1 VAVVDIII
9 LGIILI
15 SCFLGILR
23 GLVKEALS
31 LAFWI
36 GAAILASVFS
46 EALAPRL
53 AGFIDTPV
61 LRQITAFVLIFIFT
75 VFAGGLISNLISKL
89 MSKAGLGG
97 VDRALGALFGI
108 IRGVVIV
115 TVIVALTARLE
126 VTRQVYGESILTPYV
141 MVLADF
147 SLGLFGVEAP
157 QSPVADPASGAAPEA
172 QIPAVLIPAVQNP
185 AVQKGVQADNLSR
198 FLR

>member
-1 VAVVDIII
+1 MAVVDLII
-9 LGIILI
+9 LGIIGI
-15 SCFLGILR
+15 SCLLGVFR

-46 EALAPRL
+46 DAAALQM
-53 AGFIDTPV
+53 AGFIDNPI
-61 LRQITAFVLIFIFT
+61 LRQITAFVLIFVFT
-75 VFAGGLISNLISKL
+75 VFAGGLLSNLISKL

-115 TVIVALTARLE
+115 TVIVMLTVQLE
-126 VTRQVYGESILTPYV
+126 MTREIYGESNLTPYI

-147 SLGLFGVEAP
+147 FLDLFGMEAP
-157 QSPVADPASGAAPEA
+157 AEPSGA
-172 QIPAVLIPAVQNP
+172 PAAASAGGANVVLQYGSSLWSSNAC
-185 AVQKGVQADNLSR
+185 AA
-198 FLR
+198 

>member
-9 LGIILI
+9 LAIIGV
-15 SCFLGILR
+15 SCLLGVFR

-46 EALAPRL
+46 GALAAQL
-53 AGFIDTPV
+53 AGTIDNPIARQVAAFI
-61 LRQITAFVLIFIFT
+61 LIFVFT

-89 MSKAGLGG
+89 MSRAGLGG
-97 VDRALGALFGI
+97 VDRGLGALFGI

-115 TVIVALTARLE
+115 TVIVMLTAQLE
-126 VTRQVYGESILTPYV
+126 MTRAIYGESILTPYI

-147 SLGLFGVEAP
+147 FLNLFGMEPPQAP
-157 QSPVADPASGAAPEA
+157 DINVPALGEGPAAQVVQVTFGGAVVCAA
-172 QIPAVLIPAVQNP
+172 
-185 AVQKGVQADNLSR
+185 S
-198 FLR
+198 

>member
-9 LGIILI
+9 LAIIGVSAL
-15 SCFLGILR
+15 LGVFR

-36 GAAILASVFS
+36 GAAVLASLFS
-46 EALAPRL
+46 DALAAQL
-53 AGFIDTPV
+53 AGTIDNPIARQVAAFI
-61 LRQITAFVLIFIFT
+61 LIFVFT

-115 TVIVALTARLE
+115 TVIVMLTGELE
-126 VTRQVYGESILTPYV
+126 FTRGIYGDSILTPYI

-147 SLGLFGVEAP
+147 FLDLFGMERP
-157 QSPVADPASGAAPEA
+157 QPPALPVPALGAAGRVE
-172 QIPAVLIPAVQNP
+172 VVQ
-185 AVQKGVQADNLSR
+185 VIFGGVAACAAS
-198 FLR
+198 

>member
-15 SCFLGILR
+15 SCLFGILR

-36 GAAILASVFS
+36 GAAILASLLS
-46 EALAPRL
+46 ETLAPRL
-53 AGFIDTPV
+53 AGVIDTPA
-61 LRQITAFVLIFIFT
+61 LRQITAFVLIYIFT
-75 VFAGGLISNLISKL
+75 VFAGGLISNMLSKL

-126 VTRQVYGESILTPYV
+126 MTREIYGESILTPYI

-147 SLGLFGVEAP
+147 SLGLFGQEVPALP
-157 QSPVADPASGAAPEA
+157 RNDPAVGAGA
-172 QIPAVLIPAVQNP
+172 QAVL
-185 AVQKGVQADNLSR
+185 
-198 FLR
+198 

>member
-9 LGIILI
+9 LAIIGV
-15 SCFLGILR
+15 SCLMGVFR

-36 GAAILASVFS
+36 GAAVLASAFS
-46 EALAPRL
+46 DALAARL
-53 AGFIDTPV
+53 AGTIDNPVARQVAAFI
-61 LRQITAFVLIFIFT
+61 LIFVFT

-97 VDRALGALFGI
+97 VDRALGGLFGV

-115 TVIVALTARLE
+115 TVIVMLTGSLE
-126 VTRQVYGESILTPYV
+126 MTRAIYGDSILTPYI

-147 SLGLFGVEAP
+147 FLNLFGMEPPQAP
-157 QSPVADPASGAAPEA
+157 EINAPALGAAVGA
-172 QIPAVLIPAVQNP
+172 QVVQGILGGAVVCA
-185 AVQKGVQADNLSR
+185 AS
-198 FLR
+198 